1 MIQSKASTKR
11 MEPPRCPITQDFMR
25 DPVMAADGQ
34 TYERSAIFKWLQS
47 HNTSPYTGAI
57 LKSKELT
64 PNWAIKQMMEA
75 YFNSP
80 VVASTSSAASSAAST
95 SSAAAKPATPMQKI
109 TTTQTIFTNNTKK
122 YLGIELSCGSTR
134 EVATNRKPVIIIGVI
149 DVSGSMGERATPFNP
164 DGENDGFS
172 RLDLVKHSIA
182 TIQKSLQPGDRL
194 AIVAFSSEARLVLDI
209 TEVSTND
216 RLITSRID
224 SLTPGGTTNIWA
236 GLKMAIDLA
245 NHQDNER
252 NNTSI
257 MLLTDGV
264 ANINP
269 PRGTLPTFETY
280 FKPMLGKFSIHT
292 FAYGYEV
299 DSALVSQI
307 AAMSQGVFGYIPDGT
322 MVGTV
327 FINTM
332 SAILSTVYNDVVI
345 EIKRQRTDA
354 SQLEKIY
361 LGSILYGQPRT
372 LLIPYES
379 ATGAPEYFNLR
390 YNNGFNT
397 IQHSS
402 SAREIDVPLSDYH
415 DKNIINIITKD
426 ELTKFLYYCASLTN
440 YTNEA
445 VSRLEAFISRFVA
458 YSNDSNQFIRDI
470 ITDCCDADPN
480 KGQIGKSIANPQWF
494 SKWGQHY
501 LKSIASAYRQEW
513 CLNFKDLGPQH
524 FTSFTFASFR
534 EKIES
539 IFLGIT
545 PPVPSIAVKSPA
557 ATSYQGSASVA
568 SPTYASIPQ
577 SYYNQS
583 GGCFT
588 GNWKVPL
595 ANGNTK
601 YIKDIVPGDVVI
613 SYDSPTGSA
622 TITHI
627 IRLRVSEPF
636 PMCSP
641 NGLDGITPF
650 HPFWKTNSDLRR
662 EWEFPTQNLSLS
674 KNSMVILEGEY
685 MYDFIIDNGFTV
697 ALEGG
702 YNVAC
707 LGHGCQDS
715 DIITHEYFGTQRIID
730 DLKDHE
736 DWSTGY
742 ITLNDWC
749 FTRNASGLV
758 SKLEW

>member
-1 MIQSKASTKR
+1 

-34 TYERSAIFKWLQS
+34 TYERDAITQWFQH
-47 HNTSPYTGAI
+47 HNTSPYTGA
-57 LKSKELT
+57 LLTSKALT
-64 PNWAIKQMMEA
+64 PNWAIKQMMET
-75 YFNSP
+75 YFNPP
-80 VVASTSSAASSAAST
+80 VSAASAASSTSAGRAASVGAASAT
-95 SSAAAKPATPMQKI
+95 SKPAIPMQEI
-109 TTTQTIFTNNTKK
+109 TVAQRIFRTDGKK
-122 YLGIELSCGSTR
+122 YLGIELTCNSTS
-134 EVATNRKPVIIIGVI
+134 EPATNRKPVIIIGVI
-149 DVSGSMGERATPFNP
+149 DVSGSMSERATPYNP

-194 AIVAFSSEARLVLDI
+194 AIIAFSSEARLVLDI
-209 TEVSTND
+209 TEVSTNE

-224 SLTPGGTTNIWA
+224 TLVPSGSTNIWA

-245 NHQDNER
+245 NRQDNKS

-269 PRGTLPTFETY
+269 PRGVLSTFETY
-280 FKPMLGKFSIHT
+280 FKTMQGKFSIHT
-292 FAYGYEV
+292 FAYGYDV

-345 EIKRQRTDA
+345 NLKRRRTDA
-354 SQLEKIY
+354 SQSEKIY
-361 LGSILYGQPRT
+361 LGSILYDQPRT
-372 LLIPYES
+372 ILIPYES
-379 ATGAPEYFNLR
+379 ANGEPEYFNLF
-390 YNNGFNT
+390 YNHGFYS
-397 IQHSS
+397 IEQCS
-402 SAREIDVPLSDYH
+402 SAREIDHPLAYNH
-415 DKNIINIITKD
+415 IINTIVKD
-426 ELTKFLYYCASLTN
+426 ELTKFLLYCSLLTQ
-440 YTNEA
+440 YSNET

-458 YSNDSNQFIRDI
+458 YSKDSNPFIRDI
-470 ITDCCDADPN
+470 ITDCCDSDPN

-524 FTSFTFASFR
+524 FTSSIFASLR

-539 IFLGIT
+539 IFLGII
-545 PPVPSIAVKSPA
+545 PPAPSIAVKSPA
-557 ATSYQGSASVA
+557 APSYQGAASVA

-588 GNWKVPL
+588 GNWNIML
-595 ANGNTK
+595 ANGKTK
-601 YIKDIVPGDVVI
+601 YVKDIVPGDVVI
-613 SYDSPTGSA
+613 SLDSSTGSA

-627 IRLRVSEPF
+627 IRLRISEPF

-650 HPFWKTNSDLRR
+650 HPFWKTNPYLRR
-662 EWEFPTQNLSLS
+662 EWEFPVRNLSLS
-674 KNSMVILEGEY
+674 KNFMVILEGEY
-685 MYDFIIDNGFTV
+685 MYDFIIDHGFSV

-742 ITLNDWC
+742 ITLNDWS